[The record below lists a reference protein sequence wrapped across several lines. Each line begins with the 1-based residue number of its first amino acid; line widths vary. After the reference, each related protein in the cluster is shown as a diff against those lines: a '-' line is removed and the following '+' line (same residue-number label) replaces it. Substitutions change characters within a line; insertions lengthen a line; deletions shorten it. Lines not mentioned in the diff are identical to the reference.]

1 MVQSNGLNITSF
13 LSNNNI
19 KVDKTINKPNA
30 IFRHFDFFL
39 IDIICTTLAFYGGL
53 FIRHGIVA
61 SGIFSMYTMLFI
73 FMLVV
78 EAMACVA
85 LNVYHKIII
94 RGYFEE
100 LKKVFTI
107 DAVVLATTVIFLF
120 FQKKSEDYSRLTL
133 AYFSIIYFF
142 ITYISH
148 LIVKRFHRNN
158 LLKGKN
164 ARFLLLVSSYEQI
177 NDTVNKLTK
186 EKFNPLR
193 LVAIAVTDS
202 PEHVGESVRGIPII
216 AHVSTVLDYVKNN
229 VVDDVFINETNQMR
243 NEIVD
248 QFLDMGITV
257 NIGLEDMMEF
267 PNAGFDSVSGYK
279 VITTSISPITF
290 YQKIIKRAVDILFGL
305 LGSVCTVILTIC
317 LAPFI
322 YFSDRGP
329 IFYKQERVGLNGRK
343 FNIWKFRSMYV
354 DADQK
359 KADLLDQNEVSG
371 FMFKM
376 ENDPRI
382 IGSGPDGTKHGVGHF
397 IRKHSLDEFPQFF
410 NVLAGQMSLVGTRP
424 PTVEETSHYGAKHL
438 SRLAL
443 KPGLTGLWQVS
454 GRSDITDF
462 EEVVK
467 LDNEYIRNFS
477 IKNDARII
485 FKTFSVVLT
494 GKGSE

>member
-1 MVQSNGLNITSF
+1 MEG
-13 LSNNNI
+13 
-19 KVDKTINKPNA
+19 TINKPNA
-30 IFRHFDFFL
+30 ILRHFDFYL
-39 IDIICTTLAFYGGL
+39 LDIICTAFAFYGGL
-53 FIRHGIVA
+53 YIRHGIDTYKLLK
-61 SGIFSMYTMLFI
+61 MYTMLFI
-73 FMLVV
+73 FVLVIETV
-78 EAMACVA
+78 TCIA

-100 LKKVFTI
+100 LKKVFTV
-107 DAVVLATTVIFLF
+107 DAIILASTAVFLF
-120 FQKKSEDYSRLTL
+120 FQKKSENYSRLTV
-133 AYFSIIYFF
+133 AYFAVLYFF
-142 ITYISH
+142 ITYFSH
-148 LIVKRFHRNN
+148 LAVKRVHRNN
-158 LLKGKN
+158 MRKGKN
-164 ARFLLLVSSYEQI
+164 TRFLLLVSSYAQLNEAVK
-177 NDTVNKLTK
+177 NLTK
-186 EKFNPLR
+186 ERFNPLR
-193 LVAIAVTDS
+193 LSAIVITDA
-202 PEHVGESVRGIPII
+202 PEHVGESVKGIPIV

-229 VVDDVFINETNQMR
+229 VVDDVFISETEPKR

-267 PNAGFDSVSGYK
+267 PNAAFDSVSGYK
-279 VITTSISPITF
+279 VIATSISPITF
-290 YQKIIKRAVDILFGL
+290 YQKIIKRTIDIFFGL
-305 LGSVCTVILTIC
+305 VGSIVAMILTVC

-322 YFSDRGP
+322 YFSDKGP

-354 DADQK
+354 DADQR
-359 KADLLDQNEVSG
+359 KADLMDKNEVSG
-371 FMFKM
+371 FMFKI

-382 IGSGPDGTKHGVGHF
+382 IGSGPDGTRHGVGHF

-424 PTVEETSHYGAKHL
+424 PTVEETSHYDAKHL

-454 GRSDITDF
+454 GRSEITDF

>member
-1 MVQSNGLNITSF
+1 
-13 LSNNNI
+13 
-19 KVDKTINKPNA
+19 
-30 IFRHFDFFL
+30 
-39 IDIICTTLAFYGGL
+39 
-53 FIRHGIVA
+53 
-61 SGIFSMYTMLFI
+61 MYTMLFI
-73 FMLVV
+73 FVLVI
-78 EAMACVA
+78 ETITCIA

-100 LKKVFTI
+100 LKKVFTV
-107 DAVVLATTVIFLF
+107 DAIILASTAVFLF
-120 FQKKSEDYSRLTL
+120 FQKKSENYSRLTV
-133 AYFSIIYFF
+133 AYFAVLYFF
-142 ITYISH
+142 ITYFSH
-148 LIVKRFHRNN
+148 LAVKRVHRNN
-158 LLKGKN
+158 MRKGKN
-164 ARFLLLVSSYEQI
+164 TRFLLLVYSYAQI
-177 NDTVNKLTK
+177 NEAVKNLTK
-186 EKFNPLR
+186 ERFNPLR
-193 LVAIAVTDS
+193 LSAIVITDAS
-202 PEHVGESVRGIPII
+202 EHVGESVKGIPIV

-229 VVDDVFINETNQMR
+229 VVDDVFISETEPKR

-267 PNAGFDSVSGYK
+267 PNAAFDSVSGYK
-279 VITTSISPITF
+279 VIATSISPITF
-290 YQKIIKRAVDILFGL
+290 YQKIIKRTIDIFFGL
-305 LGSVCTVILTIC
+305 VGSIVAIILTVC

-322 YFSDRGP
+322 YFSDKGP

-354 DADQK
+354 DADQR
-359 KADLLDQNEVSG
+359 KADLMDKNEVSG
-371 FMFKM
+371 FMFKI
-376 ENDPRI
+376 ETDPRI
-382 IGSGPDGTKHGVGHF
+382 VGSGPDGTRHGVGHF

-424 PTVEETSHYGAKHL
+424 PTVEETSHYDAKHL

-454 GRSDITDF
+454 GRSEITDF

>member
-1 MVQSNGLNITSF
+1 MEG
-13 LSNNNI
+13 
-19 KVDKTINKPNA
+19 TINKPNA
-30 IFRHFDFFL
+30 ILRHFDFYL
-39 IDIICTTLAFYGGL
+39 LDIICTAFAFYGGL
-53 FIRHGIVA
+53 YIRHGIDTYKLLK
-61 SGIFSMYTMLFI
+61 MYTMLFI
-73 FMLVV
+73 FVLVIETV
-78 EAMACVA
+78 TCIA

-100 LKKVFTI
+100 LKKVFTV
-107 DAVVLATTVIFLF
+107 DAIILASTAVFLF
-120 FQKKSEDYSRLTL
+120 FQKKSENYSRLTV
-133 AYFSIIYFF
+133 AYFAVLYFF
-142 ITYISH
+142 ITYFSH
-148 LIVKRFHRNN
+148 LAVKRVHRNN
-158 LLKGKN
+158 MRKGKN
-164 ARFLLLVSSYEQI
+164 TRFLLLVSSYAQLNEAVK
-177 NDTVNKLTK
+177 NLTK
-186 EKFNPLR
+186 ERFNPLR
-193 LVAIAVTDS
+193 LSAIVITDA
-202 PEHVGESVRGIPII
+202 PEHVGESVKGIPIV

-229 VVDDVFINETNQMR
+229 VVDDVFISETEPKR

-267 PNAGFDSVSGYK
+267 PNAAFDSVSGYK
-279 VITTSISPITF
+279 VIATSISPITF
-290 YQKIIKRAVDILFGL
+290 YQKIIKRTIDIFFGL
-305 LGSVCTVILTIC
+305 VGSIVAIILTVC

-322 YFSDRGP
+322 YFSDKGP

-354 DADQK
+354 DADQR
-359 KADLLDQNEVSG
+359 KADLMDKNEVSG
-371 FMFKM
+371 FMFKI

-382 IGSGPDGTKHGVGHF
+382 IGSGPDGTRHGVGHF

-424 PTVEETSHYGAKHL
+424 PTVEETSHYDAKHL

-454 GRSDITDF
+454 GRSEITDF

>member
-1 MVQSNGLNITSF
+1 M
-13 LSNNNI
+13 
-19 KVDKTINKPNA
+19 
-30 IFRHFDFFL
+30 
-39 IDIICTTLAFYGGL
+39 
-53 FIRHGIVA
+53 
-61 SGIFSMYTMLFI
+61 
-73 FMLVV
+73 
-78 EAMACVA
+78 
-85 LNVYHKIII
+85 
-94 RGYFEE
+94 
-100 LKKVFTI
+100 
-107 DAVVLATTVIFLF
+107 
-120 FQKKSEDYSRLTL
+120 
-133 AYFSIIYFF
+133 
-142 ITYISH
+142 
-148 LIVKRFHRNN
+148 KRFHRNN

-322 YFSDRGP
+322 YF
-329 IFYKQERVGLNGRK
+329 
-343 FNIWKFRSMYV
+343 
-354 DADQK
+354 
-359 KADLLDQNEVSG
+359 
-371 FMFKM
+371 
-376 ENDPRI
+376 
-382 IGSGPDGTKHGVGHF
+382 
-397 IRKHSLDEFPQFF
+397 
-410 NVLAGQMSLVGTRP
+410 
-424 PTVEETSHYGAKHL
+424 
-438 SRLAL
+438 
-443 KPGLTGLWQVS
+443 
-454 GRSDITDF
+454 
-462 EEVVK
+462 
-467 LDNEYIRNFS
+467 
-477 IKNDARII
+477 
-485 FKTFSVVLT
+485 
-494 GKGSE
+494 

>member
-1 MVQSNGLNITSF
+1 
-13 LSNNNI
+13 
-19 KVDKTINKPNA
+19 
-30 IFRHFDFFL
+30 
-39 IDIICTTLAFYGGL
+39 
-53 FIRHGIVA
+53 
-61 SGIFSMYTMLFI
+61 MYTMLFI
-73 FMLVV
+73 FVLVI
-78 EAMACVA
+78 ETITCIA

-100 LKKVFTI
+100 LKKVFTV
-107 DAVVLATTVIFLF
+107 DAIILASTAVFLF
-120 FQKKSEDYSRLTL
+120 FQKKSENYSRLTV
-133 AYFSIIYFF
+133 AYFAVLYFF
-142 ITYISH
+142 ITYFSH
-148 LIVKRFHRNN
+148 LAVKRVHRNN
-158 LLKGKN
+158 MRKGKN
-164 ARFLLLVSSYEQI
+164 TRFLLLVSSYAQI
-177 NDTVNKLTK
+177 NEAVKNLTK
-186 EKFNPLR
+186 ERFNPLR
-193 LVAIAVTDS
+193 LSAIVITDA
-202 PEHVGESVRGIPII
+202 PEHVGESVKGIPIV

-229 VVDDVFINETNQMR
+229 VVDDVFISETEPKR

-267 PNAGFDSVSGYK
+267 PNAAFDSVSGYK
-279 VITTSISPITF
+279 VIATSISPITF
-290 YQKIIKRAVDILFGL
+290 YQKIIKRTIDIFFGL
-305 LGSVCTVILTIC
+305 VGSIVAIILTVC

-322 YFSDRGP
+322 YFSDKGP

-354 DADQK
+354 DADQR
-359 KADLLDQNEVSG
+359 KADLMDKNEVSG
-371 FMFKM
+371 FMFKI

-382 IGSGPDGTKHGVGHF
+382 IGSGPDGTRHGVGHF

-424 PTVEETSHYGAKHL
+424 PTVEETSHYDAKHL

-454 GRSDITDF
+454 GRSEITDF

>member
-1 MVQSNGLNITSF
+1 
-13 LSNNNI
+13 
-19 KVDKTINKPNA
+19 
-30 IFRHFDFFL
+30 
-39 IDIICTTLAFYGGL
+39 
-53 FIRHGIVA
+53 
-61 SGIFSMYTMLFI
+61 MYTMLFI
-73 FMLVV
+73 FVLVI
-78 EAMACVA
+78 ETITCIA

-100 LKKVFTI
+100 LKKVFTV
-107 DAVVLATTVIFLF
+107 DAIILASTAVFLF
-120 FQKKSEDYSRLTL
+120 FQKKSENYSRLTV
-133 AYFSIIYFF
+133 AYFAVLYFF
-142 ITYISH
+142 ITYFSH
-148 LIVKRFHRNN
+148 LAVKRVHRNN
-158 LLKGKN
+158 MRKGKN
-164 ARFLLLVSSYEQI
+164 TRFLLLVSSYAQI
-177 NDTVNKLTK
+177 NEAVKNLTK
-186 EKFNPLR
+186 ERFNPLR
-193 LVAIAVTDS
+193 LSAIVITDAS
-202 PEHVGESVRGIPII
+202 EHVGESVKGIPIV

-229 VVDDVFINETNQMR
+229 VVDDVFISETEPKR

-267 PNAGFDSVSGYK
+267 PNAAFDSVSGYK
-279 VITTSISPITF
+279 VIATSISPITF
-290 YQKIIKRAVDILFGL
+290 YQKIIKRTIDIFFGL
-305 LGSVCTVILTIC
+305 VGSIVAIILTVC

-322 YFSDRGP
+322 YFSDKGP

-354 DADQK
+354 DADQR
-359 KADLLDQNEVSG
+359 KADLMDKNEVSG
-371 FMFKM
+371 FMFKI

-382 IGSGPDGTKHGVGHF
+382 IGSGPDGTRHGVGHF

-424 PTVEETSHYGAKHL
+424 PTVEETSHYDAKHL

-454 GRSDITDF
+454 GRSEITDF

>member
-1 MVQSNGLNITSF
+1 M
-13 LSNNNI
+13 
-19 KVDKTINKPNA
+19 DKTINKPNA

-120 FQKKSEDYSRLTL
+120 FQKKNQDYSRLTL

-305 LGSVCTVILTIC
+305 RDL
-317 LAPFI
+317 
-322 YFSDRGP
+322 
-329 IFYKQERVGLNGRK
+329 
-343 FNIWKFRSMYV
+343 YV
-354 DADQK
+354 Q
-359 KADLLDQNEVSG
+359 
-371 FMFKM
+371 
-376 ENDPRI
+376 
-382 IGSGPDGTKHGVGHF
+382 
-397 IRKHSLDEFPQFF
+397 
-410 NVLAGQMSLVGTRP
+410 
-424 PTVEETSHYGAKHL
+424 
-438 SRLAL
+438 
-443 KPGLTGLWQVS
+443 
-454 GRSDITDF
+454 
-462 EEVVK
+462 
-467 LDNEYIRNFS
+467 
-477 IKNDARII
+477 
-485 FKTFSVVLT
+485 
-494 GKGSE
+494 

>member
-1 MVQSNGLNITSF
+1 
-13 LSNNNI
+13 
-19 KVDKTINKPNA
+19 
-30 IFRHFDFFL
+30 
-39 IDIICTTLAFYGGL
+39 
-53 FIRHGIVA
+53 
-61 SGIFSMYTMLFI
+61 MYTMLFI
-73 FMLVV
+73 FVLVI
-78 EAMACVA
+78 ETITCIA

-100 LKKVFTI
+100 LKKVFTV
-107 DAVVLATTVIFLF
+107 DAIILASTAVFLF
-120 FQKKSEDYSRLTL
+120 FQKKSENYSRLTV
-133 AYFSIIYFF
+133 AYFAVLYFF
-142 ITYISH
+142 ITYFSH
-148 LIVKRFHRNN
+148 LAVKRVHRNN
-158 LLKGKN
+158 MRKGKN
-164 ARFLLLVSSYEQI
+164 TRFLLLVSSYAQLNEAVK
-177 NDTVNKLTK
+177 NLTK
-186 EKFNPLR
+186 ERFNPLR
-193 LVAIAVTDS
+193 LSAIVITDA
-202 PEHVGESVRGIPII
+202 PEHVGESVKGIPIV

-229 VVDDVFINETNQMR
+229 VVDDVFISETEPKR

-267 PNAGFDSVSGYK
+267 PNAAFDSVSGYK
-279 VITTSISPITF
+279 VIATSISPITF
-290 YQKIIKRAVDILFGL
+290 YQKIIKRTIDIFFGL
-305 LGSVCTVILTIC
+305 VGSIVAIILTVC

-322 YFSDRGP
+322 YFSDKGP

-354 DADQK
+354 DADQR
-359 KADLLDQNEVSG
+359 KADLMDKNEVSG
-371 FMFKM
+371 FMFKI

-382 IGSGPDGTKHGVGHF
+382 IGSGPDGTRHGVGHF

-424 PTVEETSHYGAKHL
+424 PTVEETSHYDAKHL

-454 GRSDITDF
+454 GRSEITDF

>member
-1 MVQSNGLNITSF
+1 MEG
-13 LSNNNI
+13 
-19 KVDKTINKPNA
+19 TINKPNA
-30 IFRHFDFFL
+30 ILRHFDFYL
-39 IDIICTTLAFYGGL
+39 LDIICTAFAFYGGL
-53 FIRHGIVA
+53 YIRHGIDTYKLLK
-61 SGIFSMYTMLFI
+61 MYTMLFI
-73 FMLVV
+73 FVLVIETV
-78 EAMACVA
+78 TCIA

-100 LKKVFTI
+100 LKKVFTV
-107 DAVVLATTVIFLF
+107 DAIILASTAVFLF
-120 FQKKSEDYSRLTL
+120 FQKKSENYSRLTV
-133 AYFSIIYFF
+133 AYFAVLYFF
-142 ITYISH
+142 ITYFSH
-148 LIVKRFHRNN
+148 LAVKRVHRNN
-158 LLKGKN
+158 MRKGKN
-164 ARFLLLVSSYEQI
+164 TRFLLLVSSYAQLNEAVK
-177 NDTVNKLTK
+177 NLTK
-186 EKFNPLR
+186 ERFNPLR
-193 LVAIAVTDS
+193 LSAIVITDA
-202 PEHVGESVRGIPII
+202 PEHVGESVKGIPIV

-229 VVDDVFINETNQMR
+229 VVDDVFISETEPKR

-267 PNAGFDSVSGYK
+267 PNAAFDSVSGYK
-279 VITTSISPITF
+279 VIATSISPITF
-290 YQKIIKRAVDILFGL
+290 YQKIIKRTIDIFFGL
-305 LGSVCTVILTIC
+305 VGSIVAIILTVC

-322 YFSDRGP
+322 YFSDKGP

-354 DADQK
+354 DADQR
-359 KADLLDQNEVSG
+359 KADLMDKNEVSG

-382 IGSGPDGTKHGVGHF
+382 IGSGPDGTRHGVGHF

-424 PTVEETSHYGAKHL
+424 PTVEETSHYDAKHL

-454 GRSDITDF
+454 GRSEITDF

>member
-1 MVQSNGLNITSF
+1 
-13 LSNNNI
+13 
-19 KVDKTINKPNA
+19 
-30 IFRHFDFFL
+30 
-39 IDIICTTLAFYGGL
+39 
-53 FIRHGIVA
+53 
-61 SGIFSMYTMLFI
+61 MYTMLFI
-73 FMLVV
+73 FVLVI
-78 EAMACVA
+78 ETITCIA

-100 LKKVFTI
+100 LKKVFTV
-107 DAVVLATTVIFLF
+107 DAIILASTAVFLF
-120 FQKKSEDYSRLTL
+120 FQKKSENYSRLTV
-133 AYFSIIYFF
+133 AYFAVLYFF
-142 ITYISH
+142 ITYFSY
-148 LIVKRFHRNN
+148 LAVKRVHRNN
-158 LLKGKN
+158 MRKGKN
-164 ARFLLLVSSYEQI
+164 TRFLLLVSSYAQI
-177 NDTVNKLTK
+177 NEAVKNLTK
-186 EKFNPLR
+186 DRFNPLR
-193 LVAIAVTDS
+193 LSAIVITDA
-202 PEHVGESVRGIPII
+202 PEHVGESVKGIPIV

-229 VVDDVFINETNQMR
+229 VVDDVFISETEPKR

-267 PNAGFDSVSGYK
+267 PNAAFDSVSGYK
-279 VITTSISPITF
+279 VIATSISPITF
-290 YQKIIKRAVDILFGL
+290 YQKIIKRTIDIFFGL
-305 LGSVCTVILTIC
+305 VGSIVAIILTVC

-322 YFSDRGP
+322 YFSDKGP

-354 DADQK
+354 DADQR
-359 KADLLDQNEVSG
+359 KADLMDKNEVSG
-371 FMFKM
+371 FMFKI

-382 IGSGPDGTKHGVGHF
+382 IGSGPDGTRHGVGHF

-424 PTVEETSHYGAKHL
+424 PTVEETSHYDAKHL

-454 GRSDITDF
+454 GRSEITDF

>member
-1 MVQSNGLNITSF
+1 
-13 LSNNNI
+13 
-19 KVDKTINKPNA
+19 
-30 IFRHFDFFL
+30 
-39 IDIICTTLAFYGGL
+39 
-53 FIRHGIVA
+53 
-61 SGIFSMYTMLFI
+61 MYTMLFI
-73 FMLVV
+73 FVLVI
-78 EAMACVA
+78 ETITCIA

-100 LKKVFTI
+100 LKKVFTV
-107 DAVVLATTVIFLF
+107 DAIILASTAVFLF
-120 FQKKSEDYSRLTL
+120 FQKKSENYSRLTV
-133 AYFSIIYFF
+133 AYFAVLYFF
-142 ITYISH
+142 ITYFSH
-148 LIVKRFHRNN
+148 LAVKRVHRNN
-158 LLKGKN
+158 MRKGKN
-164 ARFLLLVSSYEQI
+164 TRFLLLVSSYAQLNEAVK
-177 NDTVNKLTK
+177 NLTK
-186 EKFNPLR
+186 ERFNPLR
-193 LVAIAVTDS
+193 LSAIVITDA
-202 PEHVGESVRGIPII
+202 PEHVGESIKGIPIV

-229 VVDDVFINETNQMR
+229 VVDDVFISETEPKR

-267 PNAGFDSVSGYK
+267 PNAAFDSVSGYK
-279 VITTSISPITF
+279 VIATSISPITF
-290 YQKIIKRAVDILFGL
+290 YQKIIKRTIDIFFGL
-305 LGSVCTVILTIC
+305 VGSIVAIILTVC

-322 YFSDRGP
+322 YFSDKGP

-354 DADQK
+354 DADQR
-359 KADLLDQNEVSG
+359 KADLMDKNEVSG
-371 FMFKM
+371 FMFKI

-382 IGSGPDGTKHGVGHF
+382 IGSGPDGTRHGVGHF

-424 PTVEETSHYGAKHL
+424 PTVEETSHYDAKHL

-454 GRSDITDF
+454 GRSEITDF

>member
-1 MVQSNGLNITSF
+1 
-13 LSNNNI
+13 
-19 KVDKTINKPNA
+19 
-30 IFRHFDFFL
+30 
-39 IDIICTTLAFYGGL
+39 
-53 FIRHGIVA
+53 
-61 SGIFSMYTMLFI
+61 MYTMLFI
-73 FMLVV
+73 FVLVT
-78 EAMACVA
+78 ETITCIA

-100 LKKVFTI
+100 LKKVFTV
-107 DAVVLATTVIFLF
+107 DAIILASTAVFLF
-120 FQKKSEDYSRLTL
+120 FQKKSENYSRLTV
-133 AYFSIIYFF
+133 AYFAVLYFF
-142 ITYISH
+142 ITYFSH
-148 LIVKRFHRNN
+148 LAVKRVHRNN
-158 LLKGKN
+158 MRKGKN
-164 ARFLLLVSSYEQI
+164 TRFLLLVSSYAQLNEAVK
-177 NDTVNKLTK
+177 NLTK
-186 EKFNPLR
+186 ERFNPLR
-193 LVAIAVTDS
+193 LSAIVITDA
-202 PEHVGESVRGIPII
+202 PEHVGESVKGIPIV

-229 VVDDVFINETNQMR
+229 VVDDVFISETEPKR

-267 PNAGFDSVSGYK
+267 PNAAFDSVSGYK
-279 VITTSISPITF
+279 VIATSISPITF
-290 YQKIIKRAVDILFGL
+290 YQKIIKRIIDIFFGL
-305 LGSVCTVILTIC
+305 VGSIVAIILTVC

-322 YFSDRGP
+322 YFSDKGP

-354 DADQK
+354 DADQR
-359 KADLLDQNEVSG
+359 KADLMDKNEVSG
-371 FMFKM
+371 FMFKI

-382 IGSGPDGTKHGVGHF
+382 IGSGPDGTRHGVGHF

-424 PTVEETSHYGAKHL
+424 PTVEETSHYDAKHL

-454 GRSDITDF
+454 GRSEITDF

>member
-1 MVQSNGLNITSF
+1 
-13 LSNNNI
+13 
-19 KVDKTINKPNA
+19 
-30 IFRHFDFFL
+30 
-39 IDIICTTLAFYGGL
+39 
-53 FIRHGIVA
+53 
-61 SGIFSMYTMLFI
+61 MYTMLFI
-73 FMLVV
+73 FVLVI
-78 EAMACVA
+78 ETITCIA

-100 LKKVFTI
+100 LKKVFTV
-107 DAVVLATTVIFLF
+107 DAIILASTAVFLF
-120 FQKKSEDYSRLTL
+120 FQKKSENYSRLTV
-133 AYFSIIYFF
+133 AYFAVLYFF
-142 ITYISH
+142 ITYFSH
-148 LIVKRFHRNN
+148 LAVKRVHRNN
-158 LLKGKN
+158 MRKGKN
-164 ARFLLLVSSYEQI
+164 TRFLLLVSSYAQLNEAVK
-177 NDTVNKLTK
+177 NLTK
-186 EKFNPLR
+186 ERFNPLR
-193 LVAIAVTDS
+193 LSAIVITDA
-202 PEHVGESVRGIPII
+202 PEHVGESVKGIPIV

-229 VVDDVFINETNQMR
+229 VVDDVFISETEPKR

-267 PNAGFDSVSGYK
+267 PNAAFDSVSGYK
-279 VITTSISPITF
+279 VIATSISPITF
-290 YQKIIKRAVDILFGL
+290 YQKIIKRIIDIFFGL
-305 LGSVCTVILTIC
+305 VGSIVAIILTVC

-322 YFSDRGP
+322 YFSDKGP

-354 DADQK
+354 DADQR
-359 KADLLDQNEVSG
+359 KADLMDKNEVSG
-371 FMFKM
+371 FMFKI

-382 IGSGPDGTKHGVGHF
+382 IGSGPDGTRHGVGHF

-424 PTVEETSHYGAKHL
+424 PTVEETSHYDAKHL

-454 GRSDITDF
+454 GRSEITDF